1 LKGAIQVFNYHL
13 QAALADQRRDELRA
27 DTRPGRWPGPDLP
40 PPATPAVRRRPLRRL
55 AGRVAGWVLAGGRL
69 SGATGPRSW
78 PRDPANGRQTVL
90 RDGSEVLIR
99 PIQGADA
106 PALADGFARLS
117 LRSRQMRFL
126 TPKAELSAAELRYLT
141 EIDHHDHEA
150 LGAVDHAVGNGV
162 GVARYVRSAEDA
174 RSAEIAVTVVDE
186 WQGRG
191 LGTELVA
198 QLSERALA
206 EGIRRFTG
214 LAAADNVAV
223 ARLARNIGADPVE
236 TEAAT
241 VTYEISLVPGDKPGR
256 ARGGE
261 PGRAPWEESRRA
273 PWEESRYVPGDGPG
287 RVPGDEP
294 GRVPGEEAGRV
305 SGEEPDHAD
314 GLTCPVGETRREATR
329 VFQRPQGL
337 SRGQAP

>member
-1 LKGAIQVFNYHL
+1 MINYHL
-13 QAALADQRRDELRA
+13 QAALAAQRRDELHADMRA
-27 DTRPGRWPGPDLP
+27 GRWPRPDLP
-40 PPATPAVRRRPLRRL
+40 RSATPAARRRPLRRL
-55 AGRVAGWVLAGGRL
+55 AGRLTSWRLAPGHLADWLLAGGRRP
-69 SGATGPRSW
+69 GGTGSRSW
-78 PRDPANGRQTVL
+78 PRDPASGRQTVL

-99 PIQGADA
+99 PIRGADA

-126 TPKAELSAAELRYLT
+126 APKAELSAAELRYLT
-141 EIDHHDHEA
+141 EVDHHDHEA
-150 LGAVDHAVGNGV
+150 LGAVDHAAGRGV
-162 GVARYVRSAEDA
+162 GVARYIRSAADA
-174 RSAEIAVTVVDE
+174 QSAEIAVTVVDE

-236 TEAAT
+236 AEAAT
-241 VTYEISLVPGDKPGR
+241 VVYEISLVPSGAEPGYVSGKDPGR

-261 PGRAPWEESRRA
+261 PGRAPWEEPRRA
-273 PWEESRYVPGDGPG
+273 SWEDSGHVPGE
-287 RVPGDEP
+287 EP
-294 GRVPGEEAGRV
+294 GRVP
-305 SGEEPDHAD
+305 GEEPDHAD

-329 VFQRPQGL
+329 VFQRPPGL
-337 SRGQAP
+337 SRGWAP